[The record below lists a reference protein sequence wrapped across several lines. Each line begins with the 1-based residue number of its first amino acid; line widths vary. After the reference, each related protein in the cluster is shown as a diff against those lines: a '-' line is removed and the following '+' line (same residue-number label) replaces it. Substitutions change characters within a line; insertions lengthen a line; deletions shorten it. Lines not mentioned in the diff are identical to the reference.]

1 MSSKPTEG
9 WVIVWR
15 RRKINIRSKFSIGV
29 SSIVICTFIIA
40 IIANIFL
47 VDRYYIYE
55 QRKILD
61 KVANDI
67 QSVSETDFVN
77 ELTRIEEEYAVTIV
91 YSEMG
96 GSLDKLNERIILEFE
111 RKKIKL
117 NKFWITENTLH
128 TLQDSG
134 VNKLYDQGVSKYK
147 VLTKFIKIDRYII
160 AIGMPL
166 PHMEEAILII
176 NRFNIF
182 LMMISVVLIIIFVV
196 ILSKKITRPLE
207 TLEVLSQDIANLKFR
222 KEEIATNDEVG
233 DLAKSINRMSE
244 KLEQAHAEINGQ
256 NKRLKEL
263 MADVSHE
270 LKTPL
275 SIVKVYEQGIVD
287 GLDDGT
293 FRDIIEEQIEKMETL
308 IEKLL
313 FWTELE
319 NRAYHKSTFDLGKR
333 IVSIMEKYML
343 ILKENDIDFLLHF
356 DAGREYFICA
366 DNDGIDVVL
375 DNLITNAIKYANDKR
390 IVMTLTR
397 EAAIVKFTI
406 ANGVGEMEESDVD
419 SIWRPFYVVEKS
431 RSKELS
437 GTGLGLP
444 IIKTIL
450 ENHELDFGFKLKNN
464 SLEFFVTFV

>member
-1 MSSKPTEG
+1 M
-9 WVIVWR
+9 
-15 RRKINIRSKFSIGV
+15 

-61 KVANDI
+61 KVANEM
-67 QSVSETDFVN
+67 QGVSDNNFVDA
-77 ELTRIEEEYAVTIV
+77 LTRIEEEYAVTIV

-96 GSLDKLNERIILEFE
+96 GSLDKLNERIISAFE
-111 RKKIKL
+111 MKKIKL

-128 TLQDSG
+128 TLQDSS
-134 VNKLYDQGVSKYK
+134 VNKIYDQGASKFK
-147 VLTKFIKIDRYII
+147 VLTKFIKIDHFII

-176 NRFNIF
+176 NRFNLF
-182 LMMISVVLIIIFVV
+182 LMMISVVLIIMFVV

-207 TLEVLSQDIANLKFR
+207 TLKVLSHDIANLKFR
-222 KEEIATNDEVG
+222 KEQIHTNDEVG

-333 IVSIMEKYML
+333 IVNIMEKYML

-356 DAGREYFICA
+356 DAGREYFIHA
-366 DNDGIDVVL
+366 DKEGIDVVL
-375 DNLITNAIKYANDKR
+375 DNLITNAIKYSSDKR

-397 EAAIVKFTI
+397 EADIVKFKI
-406 ANGVGEMEESDVD
+406 ANGVGKMEESDVD

-450 ENHELDFGFKLKNN
+450 DNHELDFGFELKNN
-464 SLEFFVTFV
+464 RLEFFVTFM